1 MLELGKCTKHFVEL
15 MMSYGLNKKGL
26 LIFVYTRFMKDNRV
40 NVTLMMATYTQFMTS
55 DDLEFRTF
63 FILIRC

>member
-1 MLELGKCTKHFVEL
+1 M
-15 MMSYGLNKKGL
+15 
-26 LIFVYTRFMKDNRV
+26 YTRFMKDNRV
-40 NVTLMMATYTQFMTS
+40 NVTLMMATYTQFVTS